1 MAGKYLI
8 KYYANDGCYRKGLV
22 AFKQVH
28 YGPRSS
34 AITIAQSTVRNKPG
48 LSNYEIEE
56 L

>member
-8 KYYANDGCYRKGLV
+8 KYYSNDRCYRARLV
-22 AFKQVH
+22 AYKQVH

-34 AITIAQSTVRNKPG
+34 AISIAQYTVRNKPG